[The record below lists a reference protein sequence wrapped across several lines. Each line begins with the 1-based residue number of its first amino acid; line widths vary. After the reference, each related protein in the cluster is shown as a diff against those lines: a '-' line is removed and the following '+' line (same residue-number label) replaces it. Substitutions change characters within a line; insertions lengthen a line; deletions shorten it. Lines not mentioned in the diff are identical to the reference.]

1 MKQLHIRN
9 MNVYTTEEDIWKIL
23 CEHVTP
29 NNIVFIKKNNT
40 CARIKFIHH
49 EYADIVR
56 KNLDGKYILVINK
69 IGIEVEVTN
78 WLLTVVTNYFCL

>member
-1 MKQLHIRN
+1 

>member
-1 MKQLHIRN
+1 MIQFYFQMKQLHIRN
-9 MNVYTTEEDIWKIL
+9 MNVHTTEEDIWKIL

-56 KNLDGKYILVINK
+56 KNLDGKYIFIIYKIEIGRYQVFNK
-69 IGIEVEVTN
+69 T
-78 WLLTVVTNYFCL
+78 T